1 MYYRKEVIFQ
11 MKKQSKVT
19 SQSAM
24 LQQNTRSTYQI
35 LIISIVMLILF
46 IGSNMYLSRINSQ
59 QLEATMYLNQY
70 RLGSKTLTAAV
81 QSYAVTGDQT
91 YYDNYMKELNEDK
104 NRDIAWEG
112 LQKDGLTD
120 NEWALLNHIAEMSNG
135 LVPLE
140 EEAMDKAG
148 SGDTQAAISYVFG
161 EEYESTV
168 QEITATTDNCINDI
182 QARMAQKQNTL
193 NLIMITTMVI
203 FILCFLTIACK
214 IVTTLTFA
222 KQELL
227 IPIVKVSEQMKVLA
241 QGHFDSRL
249 DLPED
254 DSEVGIMVQAVH
266 FMNDNF
272 TKMITEISEILG
284 QMGQGNYRVEPT
296 EEYVG
301 DFVQIKD
308 SMVKII
314 ADMKKTLSTIQ
325 VSAQE
330 IDGGS
335 EQLAQAATDLAEG
348 CTAQASKIS
357 EASQMIDAM
366 AKSIEEKARVA
377 QETADISKQS
387 AQTVADGNA
396 KMQELKV
403 AIGEISKCSEEI
415 RSIIQVIEDIAS
427 QTNLLSLNASIEAA
441 RAGEAGRGFAV
452 VAEQVKNLAE
462 QSTEAA
468 GETTKLIEST
478 IDAVNKGIAIAEET
492 EASMDQVMEEAEAST
507 KRMVDMAQALQ
518 AEVSSVQQ
526 IDENI
531 THVAGIVDNNS
542 ASSQETAAVSEEQ
555 SAQTVADG
563 NAKMQELKV
572 AIGEISKCS
581 EEIRS
586 IIQVIEDIASQ
597 TNLLSLNASIE
608 AARAGEAGRGFAVV
622 AEQVKNLAEQST
634 EAAGETTKLIEST
647 IDAVNK
653 GIAIAE
659 ETEASMDQVMEEAEA
674 STKRMVDMAQALQAE
689 VSSVQQI
696 DENITHVAGIV
707 DNNSA
712 SSQETAAVSEEQS
725 AQVHTMLQLMHQF
738 QI

>member
-24 LQQNTRSTYQI
+24 LQQNTRSTYRI

-203 FILCFLTIACK
+203 FILCFLTIARK

-325 VSAQE
+325 VS
-330 IDGGS
+330 
-335 EQLAQAATDLAEG
+335 AQAATDLAEG

-507 KRMVDMAQALQ
+507 KRMDDMAQALQ

-531 THVAGIVDNNS
+531 A
-542 ASSQETAAVSEEQ
+542 
-555 SAQTVADG
+555 
-563 NAKMQELKV
+563 
-572 AIGEISKCS
+572 
-581 EEIRS
+581 
-586 IIQVIEDIASQ
+586 
-597 TNLLSLNASIE
+597 
-608 AARAGEAGRGFAVV
+608 
-622 AEQVKNLAEQST
+622 
-634 EAAGETTKLIEST
+634 
-647 IDAVNK
+647 
-653 GIAIAE
+653 
-659 ETEASMDQVMEEAEA
+659 
-674 STKRMVDMAQALQAE
+674 
-689 VSSVQQI
+689 
-696 DENITHVAGIV
+696 HVAGIV

>member
-24 LQQNTRSTYQI
+24 LQQNTRSTYRI

-203 FILCFLTIACK
+203 FILCFLTIARK

-284 QMGQGNYRVEPT
+284 QMGQGNYRV
-296 EEYVG
+296 G

-314 ADMKKTLSTIQ
+314 ADMKKALSTIQ

-531 THVAGIVDNNS
+531 A
-542 ASSQETAAVSEEQ
+542 
-555 SAQTVADG
+555 
-563 NAKMQELKV
+563 
-572 AIGEISKCS
+572 
-581 EEIRS
+581 
-586 IIQVIEDIASQ
+586 
-597 TNLLSLNASIE
+597 
-608 AARAGEAGRGFAVV
+608 
-622 AEQVKNLAEQST
+622 
-634 EAAGETTKLIEST
+634 
-647 IDAVNK
+647 
-653 GIAIAE
+653 
-659 ETEASMDQVMEEAEA
+659 
-674 STKRMVDMAQALQAE
+674 
-689 VSSVQQI
+689 
-696 DENITHVAGIV
+696 HVAGIV

>member
-1 MYYRKEVIFQ
+1 MF
-11 MKKQSKVT
+11 T
-19 SQSAM
+19 
-24 LQQNTRSTYQI
+24 
-35 LIISIVMLILF
+35 
-46 IGSNMYLSRINSQ
+46 
-59 QLEATMYLNQY
+59 
-70 RLGSKTLTAAV
+70 
-81 QSYAVTGDQT
+81 
-91 YYDNYMKELNEDK
+91 
-104 NRDIAWEG
+104 
-112 LQKDGLTD
+112 
-120 NEWALLNHIAEMSNG
+120 
-135 LVPLE
+135 
-140 EEAMDKAG
+140 
-148 SGDTQAAISYVFG
+148 
-161 EEYESTV
+161 
-168 QEITATTDNCINDI
+168 
-182 QARMAQKQNTL
+182 
-193 NLIMITTMVI
+193 
-203 FILCFLTIACK
+203 ILC
-214 IVTTLTFA
+214 
-222 KQELL
+222 
-227 IPIVKVSEQMKVLA
+227 
-241 QGHFDSRL
+241 
-249 DLPED
+249 
-254 DSEVGIMVQAVH
+254 
-266 FMNDNF
+266 
-272 TKMITEISEILG
+272 
-284 QMGQGNYRVEPT
+284 VEPT

-308 SMVKII
+308 SLVKII

-468 GETTKLIEST
+468 GETTKLIVST

-492 EASMDQVMEEAEAST
+492 EASMDQVMKEAEAST

-531 THVAGIVDNNS
+531 A
-542 ASSQETAAVSEEQ
+542 
-555 SAQTVADG
+555 
-563 NAKMQELKV
+563 
-572 AIGEISKCS
+572 
-581 EEIRS
+581 
-586 IIQVIEDIASQ
+586 
-597 TNLLSLNASIE
+597 
-608 AARAGEAGRGFAVV
+608 
-622 AEQVKNLAEQST
+622 
-634 EAAGETTKLIEST
+634 
-647 IDAVNK
+647 
-653 GIAIAE
+653 
-659 ETEASMDQVMEEAEA
+659 
-674 STKRMVDMAQALQAE
+674 
-689 VSSVQQI
+689 
-696 DENITHVAGIV
+696 HVAGIV

>member
-81 QSYAVTGDQT
+81 QSYAVTGDKT

-203 FILCFLTIACK
+203 FILCFLTIARK
-214 IVTTLTFA
+214 IVTILTFA

-478 IDAVNKGIAIAEET
+478 IDT
-492 EASMDQVMEEAEAST
+492 
-507 KRMVDMAQALQ
+507 
-518 AEVSSVQQ
+518 
-526 IDENI
+526 
-531 THVAGIVDNNS
+531 
-542 ASSQETAAVSEEQ
+542 
-555 SAQTVADG
+555 
-563 NAKMQELKV
+563 
-572 AIGEISKCS
+572 
-581 EEIRS
+581 
-586 IIQVIEDIASQ
+586 
-597 TNLLSLNASIE
+597 
-608 AARAGEAGRGFAVV
+608 
-622 AEQVKNLAEQST
+622 
-634 EAAGETTKLIEST
+634 
-647 IDAVNK
+647 VNK

>member
-24 LQQNTRSTYQI
+24 LQQNTRSTYRI

-161 EEYESTV
+161 EESTI

-203 FILCFLTIACK
+203 FILCFLTIARK

-254 DSEVGIMVQAVH
+254 DSEVGIMVKAVH

-415 RSIIQVIEDIAS
+415 HSIIQVIEDIAS

-531 THVAGIVDNNS
+531 A
-542 ASSQETAAVSEEQ
+542 
-555 SAQTVADG
+555 
-563 NAKMQELKV
+563 
-572 AIGEISKCS
+572 
-581 EEIRS
+581 
-586 IIQVIEDIASQ
+586 
-597 TNLLSLNASIE
+597 
-608 AARAGEAGRGFAVV
+608 
-622 AEQVKNLAEQST
+622 
-634 EAAGETTKLIEST
+634 
-647 IDAVNK
+647 
-653 GIAIAE
+653 
-659 ETEASMDQVMEEAEA
+659 
-674 STKRMVDMAQALQAE
+674 
-689 VSSVQQI
+689 
-696 DENITHVAGIV
+696 HVAGIV

>member
-24 LQQNTRSTYQI
+24 LQQNTRSTYRI

-203 FILCFLTIACK
+203 FILCFLTIARK

-335 EQLAQAATDLAEG
+335 EQLAQAA
-348 CTAQASKIS
+348 TAQASKIS

-531 THVAGIVDNNS
+531 A
-542 ASSQETAAVSEEQ
+542 
-555 SAQTVADG
+555 
-563 NAKMQELKV
+563 
-572 AIGEISKCS
+572 
-581 EEIRS
+581 
-586 IIQVIEDIASQ
+586 
-597 TNLLSLNASIE
+597 
-608 AARAGEAGRGFAVV
+608 
-622 AEQVKNLAEQST
+622 
-634 EAAGETTKLIEST
+634 
-647 IDAVNK
+647 
-653 GIAIAE
+653 
-659 ETEASMDQVMEEAEA
+659 
-674 STKRMVDMAQALQAE
+674 
-689 VSSVQQI
+689 
-696 DENITHVAGIV
+696 HVAGIV

>member
-24 LQQNTRSTYQI
+24 LQQNTRSTYRI

-120 NEWALLNHIAEMSNG
+120 NEWAQLNHIAEMSNG

-182 QARMAQKQNTL
+182 QARMVQKQNTL

-203 FILCFLTIACK
+203 FILCFLTIARK

-452 VAEQVKNLAE
+452 VAEQGKNLAE

-531 THVAGIVDNNS
+531 A
-542 ASSQETAAVSEEQ
+542 
-555 SAQTVADG
+555 
-563 NAKMQELKV
+563 
-572 AIGEISKCS
+572 
-581 EEIRS
+581 
-586 IIQVIEDIASQ
+586 
-597 TNLLSLNASIE
+597 
-608 AARAGEAGRGFAVV
+608 
-622 AEQVKNLAEQST
+622 
-634 EAAGETTKLIEST
+634 
-647 IDAVNK
+647 
-653 GIAIAE
+653 
-659 ETEASMDQVMEEAEA
+659 
-674 STKRMVDMAQALQAE
+674 
-689 VSSVQQI
+689 
-696 DENITHVAGIV
+696 HVAGIV

>member
-1 MYYRKEVIFQ
+1 

-24 LQQNTRSTYQI
+24 LQQNTRSTYRI

-203 FILCFLTIACK
+203 FILCFLTIARK

-254 DSEVGIMVQAVH
+254 DSEVGIMVKAVH

-330 IDGGS
+330 
-335 EQLAQAATDLAEG
+335 
-348 CTAQASKIS
+348 
-357 EASQMIDAM
+357 
-366 AKSIEEKARVA
+366 
-377 QETADISKQS
+377 TADISKQS

-415 RSIIQVIEDIAS
+415 HSIIQVIEDIAS

-531 THVAGIVDNNS
+531 A
-542 ASSQETAAVSEEQ
+542 
-555 SAQTVADG
+555 
-563 NAKMQELKV
+563 
-572 AIGEISKCS
+572 
-581 EEIRS
+581 
-586 IIQVIEDIASQ
+586 
-597 TNLLSLNASIE
+597 
-608 AARAGEAGRGFAVV
+608 
-622 AEQVKNLAEQST
+622 
-634 EAAGETTKLIEST
+634 
-647 IDAVNK
+647 
-653 GIAIAE
+653 
-659 ETEASMDQVMEEAEA
+659 
-674 STKRMVDMAQALQAE
+674 
-689 VSSVQQI
+689 
-696 DENITHVAGIV
+696 HVAGIV

>member
-24 LQQNTRSTYQI
+24 LQQNTRSTYRI

-203 FILCFLTIACK
+203 FILCFLTIARK

-335 EQLAQAATDLAEG
+335 EQLAQAEG

-468 GETTKLIEST
+468 GETTKLIGST

-531 THVAGIVDNNS
+531 A
-542 ASSQETAAVSEEQ
+542 
-555 SAQTVADG
+555 
-563 NAKMQELKV
+563 
-572 AIGEISKCS
+572 
-581 EEIRS
+581 
-586 IIQVIEDIASQ
+586 
-597 TNLLSLNASIE
+597 
-608 AARAGEAGRGFAVV
+608 
-622 AEQVKNLAEQST
+622 
-634 EAAGETTKLIEST
+634 
-647 IDAVNK
+647 
-653 GIAIAE
+653 
-659 ETEASMDQVMEEAEA
+659 
-674 STKRMVDMAQALQAE
+674 
-689 VSSVQQI
+689 
-696 DENITHVAGIV
+696 HVAGIV

>member
-24 LQQNTRSTYQI
+24 LQQNTRSTYRI

-46 IGSNMYLSRINSQ
+46 VGSNMYLSRINSQ

-120 NEWALLNHIAEMSNG
+120 NEWAQLNHIAEMSNG

-140 EEAMDKAG
+140 EEAMDKVG

-203 FILCFLTIACK
+203 FILCFLTIARK
-214 IVTTLTFA
+214 IVTTLTIA

-335 EQLAQAATDLAEG
+335 EQMAQAATDLAEG

-357 EASQMIDAM
+357 EASRMIDAM

-403 AIGEISKCSEEI
+403 AIGEICKCSEEI

-555 SAQTVADG
+555 SAQA
-563 NAKMQELKV
+563 
-572 AIGEISKCS
+572 
-581 EEIRS
+581 
-586 IIQVIEDIASQ
+586 Q
-597 TNLLSLNASIE
+597 TMVQLL
-608 AARAGEAGRGFAVV
+608 
-622 AEQVKNLAEQST
+622 
-634 EAAGETTKLIEST
+634 
-647 IDAVNK
+647 
-653 GIAIAE
+653 
-659 ETEASMDQVMEEAEA
+659 
-674 STKRMVDMAQALQAE
+674 
-689 VSSVQQI
+689 
-696 DENITHVAGIV
+696 
-707 DNNSA
+707 
-712 SSQETAAVSEEQS
+712 
-725 AQVHTMLQLMHQF
+725 HQF

>member
-24 LQQNTRSTYQI
+24 LQQNTRSTYRI

-70 RLGSKTLTAAV
+70 RMGSKTLTAAV

-203 FILCFLTIACK
+203 FILCFLTIARK
-214 IVTTLTFA
+214 IVTILTFA

-441 RAGEAGRGFAV
+441 RAGEAG
-452 VAEQVKNLAE
+452 
-462 QSTEAA
+462 
-468 GETTKLIEST
+468 
-478 IDAVNKGIAIAEET
+478 
-492 EASMDQVMEEAEAST
+492 
-507 KRMVDMAQALQ
+507 
-518 AEVSSVQQ
+518 
-526 IDENI
+526 
-531 THVAGIVDNNS
+531 
-542 ASSQETAAVSEEQ
+542 
-555 SAQTVADG
+555 
-563 NAKMQELKV
+563 
-572 AIGEISKCS
+572 
-581 EEIRS
+581 
-586 IIQVIEDIASQ
+586 
-597 TNLLSLNASIE
+597 
-608 AARAGEAGRGFAVV
+608 EAGRGFAVV

-696 DENITHVAGIV
+696 DENIAHVAGIV

>member
-1 MYYRKEVIFQ
+1 MHHRKGAGLP
-11 MKKQSKVT
+11 MKKDNKTT

-24 LQQNTRSTYQI
+24 LRQNTKSTYRI

-46 IGSNMYLSRINSQ
+46 VGSNMYLSRINSQ
-59 QLEATMYLNQY
+59 QLEATTYLNQY

-81 QSYAVTGDQT
+81 QSYAVTGDKT

-112 LQKDGLTD
+112 LKQDGLTD
-120 NEWALLNHIAEMSNG
+120 NEWDQLNHIAEMSNG

-140 EEAMDKAG
+140 EEAMDNAG
-148 SGDTQAAISYVFG
+148 SGDTDAAIAYVFG

-182 QARMAQKQNTL
+182 QTRMARKQNTL
-193 NLIMITTMVI
+193 NLLMITTMVI
-203 FILCFLTIACK
+203 FVLCFLTIARK
-214 IVTTLTFA
+214 IITTLAFA

-227 IPIVKVSEQMKVLA
+227 APIVKVSEQMKELA
-241 QGHFDSRL
+241 QGHFDSHL

-254 DSEVGIMVQAVH
+254 DSEVGIMVRSVH

-284 QMGQGNYRVEPT
+284 QMGQGNYRVAPT

-301 DFVQIKD
+301 AFVQIKE
-308 SMVKII
+308 SLVKII
-314 ADMKKTLSTIQ
+314 ADMKKTLSSIQ
-325 VSAQE
+325 VTAQE
-330 IDGGS
+330 INGGS

-348 CTAQASKIS
+348 CTTQASKIS

-366 AKSIEEKARVA
+366 TKSIKEKADIA
-377 QETADISKQS
+377 QKTADISRQS
-387 AQTVADGNA
+387 AQTVAEGNR
-396 KMQELKV
+396 KMQELKA

-478 IDAVNKGIAIAEET
+478 IDAVNKGISIAEET
-492 EASMDQVMEEAEAST
+492 EANMDQVMADAKDST
-507 KRMVDMAQALQ
+507 KRMIEMAQALQ
-518 AEVSSVQQ
+518 SEVSSVQR

-531 THVAGIVDNNS
+531 AHVAGIVDNNS

-555 SAQTVADG
+555 T
-563 NAKMQELKV
+563 
-572 AIGEISKCS
+572 
-581 EEIRS
+581 
-586 IIQVIEDIASQ
+586 
-597 TNLLSLNASIE
+597 
-608 AARAGEAGRGFAVV
+608 
-622 AEQVKNLAEQST
+622 
-634 EAAGETTKLIEST
+634 
-647 IDAVNK
+647 
-653 GIAIAE
+653 
-659 ETEASMDQVMEEAEA
+659 
-674 STKRMVDMAQALQAE
+674 
-689 VSSVQQI
+689 
-696 DENITHVAGIV
+696 
-707 DNNSA
+707 
-712 SSQETAAVSEEQS
+712 
-725 AQVHTMLQLMHQF
+725 AQVQTMVQLMDQF

>member
-24 LQQNTRSTYQI
+24 LQQNTRSTYRI

-203 FILCFLTIACK
+203 FILCFLTIARK

-254 DSEVGIMVQAVH
+254 DSEVGI
-266 FMNDNF
+266 MNDNF

-415 RSIIQVIEDIAS
+415 HSIIQVIEDIAS

-531 THVAGIVDNNS
+531 A
-542 ASSQETAAVSEEQ
+542 
-555 SAQTVADG
+555 
-563 NAKMQELKV
+563 
-572 AIGEISKCS
+572 
-581 EEIRS
+581 
-586 IIQVIEDIASQ
+586 
-597 TNLLSLNASIE
+597 
-608 AARAGEAGRGFAVV
+608 
-622 AEQVKNLAEQST
+622 
-634 EAAGETTKLIEST
+634 
-647 IDAVNK
+647 
-653 GIAIAE
+653 
-659 ETEASMDQVMEEAEA
+659 
-674 STKRMVDMAQALQAE
+674 
-689 VSSVQQI
+689 
-696 DENITHVAGIV
+696 HVAGIV

>member
-24 LQQNTRSTYQI
+24 LQQNTRSTYRI

-203 FILCFLTIACK
+203 FILCFLTIARK

-254 DSEVGIMVQAVH
+254 DSEVGASWCRPVH

-415 RSIIQVIEDIAS
+415 HSIIQVIEDIAS

-531 THVAGIVDNNS
+531 A
-542 ASSQETAAVSEEQ
+542 
-555 SAQTVADG
+555 
-563 NAKMQELKV
+563 
-572 AIGEISKCS
+572 
-581 EEIRS
+581 
-586 IIQVIEDIASQ
+586 
-597 TNLLSLNASIE
+597 
-608 AARAGEAGRGFAVV
+608 
-622 AEQVKNLAEQST
+622 
-634 EAAGETTKLIEST
+634 
-647 IDAVNK
+647 
-653 GIAIAE
+653 
-659 ETEASMDQVMEEAEA
+659 
-674 STKRMVDMAQALQAE
+674 
-689 VSSVQQI
+689 
-696 DENITHVAGIV
+696 HVAGIV

>member
-24 LQQNTRSTYQI
+24 LQQNTRSTYRI

-203 FILCFLTIACK
+203 FILCFLTIARK

-357 EASQMIDAM
+357 EASQ
-366 AKSIEEKARVA
+366 
-377 QETADISKQS
+377 
-387 AQTVADGNA
+387 
-396 KMQELKV
+396 
-403 AIGEISKCSEEI
+403 
-415 RSIIQVIEDIAS
+415 
-427 QTNLLSLNASIEAA
+427 TNLLSLNASIEAA

-531 THVAGIVDNNS
+531 A
-542 ASSQETAAVSEEQ
+542 
-555 SAQTVADG
+555 
-563 NAKMQELKV
+563 
-572 AIGEISKCS
+572 
-581 EEIRS
+581 
-586 IIQVIEDIASQ
+586 
-597 TNLLSLNASIE
+597 
-608 AARAGEAGRGFAVV
+608 
-622 AEQVKNLAEQST
+622 
-634 EAAGETTKLIEST
+634 
-647 IDAVNK
+647 
-653 GIAIAE
+653 
-659 ETEASMDQVMEEAEA
+659 
-674 STKRMVDMAQALQAE
+674 
-689 VSSVQQI
+689 
-696 DENITHVAGIV
+696 HVAGIV

-725 AQVHTMLQLMHQF
+725 AQVQTMVQLMHQF

>member
-1 MYYRKEVIFQ
+1 MIDCRNIAKGKDSGELIVSSEPISFLGGVDPKTGIVIDPNHELKGQSIKDKVLFIPGGKGSTVGSYVIFQ

-24 LQQNTRSTYQI
+24 LQQNTRSTYRI

-203 FILCFLTIACK
+203 FILCFLTIARK

-314 ADMKKTLSTIQ
+314 TD
-325 VSAQE
+325 
-330 IDGGS
+330 S
-335 EQLAQAATDLAEG
+335 ESLNDSE
-348 CTAQASKIS
+348 K
-357 EASQMIDAM
+357 EASGFCCFPIL
-366 AKSIEEKARVA
+366 
-377 QETADISKQS
+377 
-387 AQTVADGNA
+387 
-396 KMQELKV
+396 LK
-403 AIGEISKCSEEI
+403 C
-415 RSIIQVIEDIAS
+415 
-427 QTNLLSLNASIEAA
+427 T
-441 RAGEAGRGFAV
+441 
-452 VAEQVKNLAE
+452 
-462 QSTEAA
+462 
-468 GETTKLIEST
+468 
-478 IDAVNKGIAIAEET
+478 
-492 EASMDQVMEEAEAST
+492 
-507 KRMVDMAQALQ
+507 
-518 AEVSSVQQ
+518 Q
-526 IDENI
+526 IN
-531 THVAGIVDNNS
+531 
-542 ASSQETAAVSEEQ
+542 
-555 SAQTVADG
+555 
-563 NAKMQELKV
+563 
-572 AIGEISKCS
+572 
-581 EEIRS
+581 
-586 IIQVIEDIASQ
+586 
-597 TNLLSLNASIE
+597 
-608 AARAGEAGRGFAVV
+608 
-622 AEQVKNLAEQST
+622 
-634 EAAGETTKLIEST
+634 
-647 IDAVNK
+647 
-653 GIAIAE
+653 
-659 ETEASMDQVMEEAEA
+659 
-674 STKRMVDMAQALQAE
+674 
-689 VSSVQQI
+689 
-696 DENITHVAGIV
+696 
-707 DNNSA
+707 
-712 SSQETAAVSEEQS
+712 
-725 AQVHTMLQLMHQF
+725 
-738 QI
+738 

>member
-1 MYYRKEVIFQ
+1 MHY
-11 MKKQSKVT
+11 SG
-19 SQSAM
+19 
-24 LQQNTRSTYQI
+24 LPW
-35 LIISIVMLILF
+35 
-46 IGSNMYLSRINSQ
+46 
-59 QLEATMYLNQY
+59 
-70 RLGSKTLTAAV
+70 
-81 QSYAVTGDQT
+81 TG
-91 YYDNYMKELNEDK
+91 L
-104 NRDIAWEG
+104 
-112 LQKDGLTD
+112 
-120 NEWALLNHIAEMSNG
+120 
-135 LVPLE
+135 
-140 EEAMDKAG
+140 DKAG
-148 SGDTQAAISYVFG
+148 SGDTQAVISYVFG

-203 FILCFLTIACK
+203 FILCFLTIARK

-222 KQELL
+222 KQEL
-227 IPIVKVSEQMKVLA
+227 VKVSEQMKVLA

-492 EASMDQVMEEAEAST
+492 EASMGQVMEEAEAST

-531 THVAGIVDNNS
+531 A
-542 ASSQETAAVSEEQ
+542 
-555 SAQTVADG
+555 
-563 NAKMQELKV
+563 
-572 AIGEISKCS
+572 
-581 EEIRS
+581 
-586 IIQVIEDIASQ
+586 
-597 TNLLSLNASIE
+597 
-608 AARAGEAGRGFAVV
+608 
-622 AEQVKNLAEQST
+622 
-634 EAAGETTKLIEST
+634 
-647 IDAVNK
+647 
-653 GIAIAE
+653 
-659 ETEASMDQVMEEAEA
+659 
-674 STKRMVDMAQALQAE
+674 
-689 VSSVQQI
+689 
-696 DENITHVAGIV
+696 HVAGIV

>member
-24 LQQNTRSTYQI
+24 LQQNTRSTYRI

-203 FILCFLTIACK
+203 FILCFLTIARK

-254 DSEVGIMVQAVH
+254 DSEVGIMVKAVH

-330 IDGGS
+330 
-335 EQLAQAATDLAEG
+335 
-348 CTAQASKIS
+348 
-357 EASQMIDAM
+357 
-366 AKSIEEKARVA
+366 
-377 QETADISKQS
+377 TADISKQS

-415 RSIIQVIEDIAS
+415 HSIIQVIEDIAS

-531 THVAGIVDNNS
+531 A
-542 ASSQETAAVSEEQ
+542 
-555 SAQTVADG
+555 
-563 NAKMQELKV
+563 
-572 AIGEISKCS
+572 
-581 EEIRS
+581 
-586 IIQVIEDIASQ
+586 
-597 TNLLSLNASIE
+597 
-608 AARAGEAGRGFAVV
+608 
-622 AEQVKNLAEQST
+622 
-634 EAAGETTKLIEST
+634 
-647 IDAVNK
+647 
-653 GIAIAE
+653 
-659 ETEASMDQVMEEAEA
+659 
-674 STKRMVDMAQALQAE
+674 
-689 VSSVQQI
+689 
-696 DENITHVAGIV
+696 HVAGIV

>member
-1 MYYRKEVIFQ
+1 
-11 MKKQSKVT
+11 
-19 SQSAM
+19 M
-24 LQQNTRSTYQI
+24 LQQNTRSTYRI

-203 FILCFLTIACK
+203 FILCFLTIARK

-272 TKMITEISEILG
+272 TKMITLG

-468 GETTKLIEST
+468 GETTKLIGST

-531 THVAGIVDNNS
+531 A
-542 ASSQETAAVSEEQ
+542 
-555 SAQTVADG
+555 
-563 NAKMQELKV
+563 
-572 AIGEISKCS
+572 
-581 EEIRS
+581 
-586 IIQVIEDIASQ
+586 
-597 TNLLSLNASIE
+597 
-608 AARAGEAGRGFAVV
+608 
-622 AEQVKNLAEQST
+622 
-634 EAAGETTKLIEST
+634 
-647 IDAVNK
+647 
-653 GIAIAE
+653 
-659 ETEASMDQVMEEAEA
+659 
-674 STKRMVDMAQALQAE
+674 
-689 VSSVQQI
+689 
-696 DENITHVAGIV
+696 HVAGIV